1 VINFLQPYA
10 LSSGPF
16 DKQDVETAIRRQPE
30 RRASRAPNI
39 SDVLTIED
47 GKLVLKDHAAL
58 DRDTLG
64 QPHVTCLIINRL
76 AHNEINAMIDGITG
90 NKLLPANVR
99 QDIIERTDGIPLFVE
114 EMTKAVLEAGGE
126 KAAVRAAATIPSP
139 VVAVPASLHTSLM
152 ARLDRLDSAKEV
164 AQIGAAISREFS
176 YELLSSVAQRTD
188 AELRT
193 ALGQLVDASLAF
205 SRGSAPA
212 SELLVQAR
220 TGAGRRLRN
229 LAARFTL
236 QSRDGGSGCVKLRY
250 SALLLIIPARK
261 V

>member
-1 VINFLQPYA
+1 
-10 LSSGPF
+10 
-16 DKQDVETAIRRQPE
+16 
-30 RRASRAPNI
+30 
-39 SDVLTIED
+39 
-47 GKLVLKDHAAL
+47 
-58 DRDTLG
+58 
-64 QPHVTCLIINRL
+64 
-76 AHNEINAMIDGITG
+76 
-90 NKLLPANVR
+90 
-99 QDIIERTDGIPLFVE
+99 
-114 EMTKAVLEAGGE
+114 MTKAVLKAGGE

-220 TGAGRRLRN
+220 TRAGRRLRN